1 MWTVGQ
7 TERYY
12 KNNWAV
18 FFCNFHCECAK
29 YIETLLMTLQKV
41 KSQRCGT
48 DLPPQR
54 VRQGAGRIDYS
65 VSLGAK
71 PHVSPDL
78 VPRYPSLEAN

>member
-1 MWTVGQ
+1 
-7 TERYY
+7 
-12 KNNWAV
+12 
-18 FFCNFHCECAK
+18 
-29 YIETLLMTLQKV
+29 MTLQEV

-71 PHVSPDL
+71 PHVSPYL
-78 VPRYPSLEAN
+78 VPRDPVIRSELTSFIILVHVIRCRRGFSKPSQPLNKHPHRRVLL